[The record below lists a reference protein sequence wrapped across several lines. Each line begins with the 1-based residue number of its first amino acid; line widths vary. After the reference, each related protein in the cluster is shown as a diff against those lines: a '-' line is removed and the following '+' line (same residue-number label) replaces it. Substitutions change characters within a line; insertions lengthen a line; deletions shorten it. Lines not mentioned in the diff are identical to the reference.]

1 MDTTDTTDTL
11 TVPAAY
17 DAAARPL
24 TDVVDLVPPTAWD
37 APSPCEGWTARDVV
51 RHVVETQR
59 ELFARHGVDL
69 GDAPDVDADPAGAWR
84 THAARVRDAVADEA
98 VPAIAYDGHFG
109 PTTLGATLVQFY
121 GFDMVVHRWDLARA
135 AGLDAGLTEAELEQL
150 DRGADGFGDAL
161 YMDGICKPGVTA
173 PEGASRE
180 AVVLARLGRAA

>member
-1 MDTTDTTDTL
+1 MDTL

-24 TDVVDLVPPTAWD
+24 TAVLEAVPPAAWD
-37 APSPCEGWTARDVV
+37 APSPCEGWTARDVL

-59 ELFARHGVDL
+59 ELFAGHGVEL
-69 GDAPDVDADPAGAWR
+69 GELLDVDADPVQAWR
-84 THAARVRDAVADEA
+84 THAGRVRDAVADDA
-98 VPAIAYDGHFG
+98 VPAIAYDGWFG

-121 GFDMVVHRWDLARA
+121 VFDMVVHRWDVAQA
-135 AGLDAGLTEAELEQL
+135 AGLDAGLTDDELERIE
-150 DRGADGFGDAL
+150 RGADSFGDAL
-161 YMDGICKPGVTA
+161 YMEGICRPGVTA